1 MERLNGLKVVWSQRA
16 IRRDMG
22 LTEETF
28 APVVRSSSIRV
39 LLAFGLQNDM
49 IIHQIDVITA
59 FLNGK
64 LQEDIYMQQPAG
76 YEVPGKETLVCKLK
90 KALYGL
96 KQSPRCWNKSF
107 QDFLLNLGFQQSTA
121 DPCVFVNPDADSMTV
136 ITVYVDDLIVMST
149 TTEQLNDTKKTLP
162 EKFKM
167 KDMGPLHYCLGI
179 TIVQDGNC
187 LWLHQKQYILSMLQ
201 KFGLMPN
208 QFQPHQTQM

>member
-1 MERLNGLKVVWSQRA
+1 MWDLVPLPEGREAIGCKWVFKVKYDSNGKVERFKGCLGYSQRYG
-16 IRRDMG
+16 IDF
-22 LTEETF
+22 EETF

-136 ITVYVDDLIVMST
+136 IAVYVDDLIVMST
-149 TTEQLNDTKKTLP
+149 TTEQLNDKKKTLP

-179 TIVQDGNC
+179 TIEQDGNC
-187 LWLHQKQYILSMLQ
+187 L
-201 KFGLMPN
+201 
-208 QFQPHQTQM
+208 